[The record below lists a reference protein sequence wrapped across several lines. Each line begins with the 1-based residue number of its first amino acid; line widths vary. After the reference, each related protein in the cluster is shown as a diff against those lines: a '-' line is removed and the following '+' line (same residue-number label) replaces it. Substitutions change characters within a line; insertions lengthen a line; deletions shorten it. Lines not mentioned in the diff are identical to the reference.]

1 MTYTLAELAKLVG
14 GTVVGNHNAGNE
26 STGKENDA
34 VENLVITGAAPAHT
48 AENGHITFLSHADKS
63 SYLTNCRASAI
74 VVPRDVQS
82 DRFAVIQVDDPVA
95 AFEMIV
101 RRFCPPRE
109 LRKREIHPTA
119 IIDDNIIL
127 GKDVSIGPYVVVE
140 NEVEIGD
147 RVTLC
152 AGVRVLAGC
161 KIGADSVIFP
171 NAVLYENTVIGRRCI
186 VHACA
191 VLGAYGF
198 GYDSSQGTHILSQ
211 QLGNTVL
218 GDDVEVGACSTID
231 RGTYGPTSIGDG
243 TKIDNL
249 VMIAHNC
256 RIGKFNL
263 ICAGTGIAGSSTT
276 GDYVVMAGRVG
287 VRDHVHIGNGAV
299 LGAMSGVISDIP
311 EGGRVVGIPA
321 TPEKDQMR
329 MQVAMAK
336 LPEMRRELKELK
348 VLVRDMQQIIDQ
360 LDPSDKSRHKVIE

>member
-1 MTYTLAELAKLVG
+1 MTWTLAELAKLVG
-14 GTVVGNHNAGNE
+14 GTVSG
-26 STGKENDA
+26 D
-34 VENLVITGAAPAHT
+34 ENLVITGAAPVHN
-48 AENGHITFLSHADKS
+48 AENGDITFISHADKS
-63 SYLTNCRASAI
+63 SYLANCRASAI
-74 VVPRDVQS
+74 VVPRGMDN
-82 DRFAVIQVDDPVA
+82 DRFAAIQVDDVVA

-101 RRFCPPRE
+101 RHFCPPRE

-119 IIDDNIIL
+119 IIDPSAVL
-127 GKDVSIGPYVVVE
+127 GNDVSVGPHAVIE

-147 RVTLC
+147 GVTIG
-152 AGVRVLAGC
+152 AGVQIMAGC
-161 KIGADSVIFP
+161 KIGADSIIFP
-171 NAVLYENTVIGRRCI
+171 NAVLYENTVLGQRCLI
-186 VHACA
+186 HACA

-231 RGTYGPTSIGDG
+231 RGTYGPTFIGDG

-263 ICAGTGIAGSSTT
+263 ICAGTGVAGSSTT

-299 LGAMSGVISDIP
+299 LGAMAGVIGDVP
-311 EGGRVVGIPA
+311 EGARVVGIPA

-348 VLVRDMQQIIDQ
+348 FAVHELQQIIDR
-360 LDPSDKSRHKVIE
+360 LNNDKFTN

>member
-14 GTVVGNHNAGNE
+14 GTISG
-26 STGKENDA
+26 D
-34 VENLVITGAAPAHT
+34 ENLVITGAAPAHN
-48 AENGHITFLSHADKS
+48 AETGHITFLSHADKS

-74 VVPRDVQS
+74 VAPHGVQA
-82 DRFAVIQVDDPVA
+82 DRFAVIKVDDAVA

-101 RRFCPPRE
+101 RRFCPPRG

-119 IIDDNIIL
+119 IIDPTAVL
-127 GKDVSIGPYVVVE
+127 GKDVSIGPYAFIE

-147 RVTLC
+147 RVTID
-152 AGVRVLAGC
+152 AGVKVMTGC
-161 KIGADSVIFP
+161 KIGTDSVIFP
-171 NAVLYENTVIGRRCI
+171 NAVLYENTVVGKRCLI
-186 VHACA
+186 HACA
-191 VLGAYGF
+191 VLGAFGF

-231 RGTYGPTSIGDG
+231 RGTFGPTSIGDG

-263 ICAGTGIAGSSTT
+263 ICAGTGVAGSSTT

-299 LGAMSGVISDIP
+299 LGAMAGVISDVP
-311 EGGRVVGIPA
+311 DGARVVGIPA
-321 TPEKDQMR
+321 TPEKEQMR
-329 MQVAMAK
+329 MQVAKAK
-336 LPEMRRELKELK
+336 LPEMRHELKELK
-348 VLVRDMQQIIDQ
+348 VAVRDLQQKINQ
-360 LDPSDKSRHKVIE
+360 LDDSE

>member
-14 GTVVGNHNAGNE
+14 GTI
-26 STGKENDA
+26 TGD
-34 VENLVITGAAPAHT
+34 ENLVISGAVPAHT
-48 AENGHITFLSHADKS
+48 AEEGHITFLAHADKS
-63 SYLTNCRASAI
+63 SYLTHCRASAI
-74 VVPRDVQS
+74 VVPRDVKAE
-82 DRFAVIQVDDPVA
+82 RFATIQVDDAAA
-95 AFEMIV
+95 AFEIIV
-101 RRFCPPRE
+101 RHFCPPRK

-119 IIDDNIIL
+119 IIDESVIL
-127 GKDVSIGPYVVVE
+127 GHDVSIDPYAVID

-147 RVTLC
+147 RVTIC
-152 AGVRVLAGC
+152 AGVRILAGC
-161 KIGADSVIFP
+161 KIGEDSVIFP
-171 NAVLYENTVIGRRCI
+171 NAVLYENTVVGKRCLI
-186 VHACA
+186 HACV

-198 GYDSSQGTHILSQ
+198 GYDSSNGTHILSQ

-231 RGTYGPTSIGDG
+231 RGTFGPTSVGDG

-311 EGGRVVGIPA
+311 EGARVVGIPA
-321 TPEKDQMR
+321 TPEKEQMR

-348 VLVRDMQQIIDQ
+348 ATVRDLQKIIDQ
-360 LDPSDKSRHKVIE
+360 LTDDSEPRTS

>member
-14 GTVVGNHNAGNE
+14 GTIVGGENAG
-26 STGKENDA
+26 
-34 VENLVITGAAPAHT
+34 VENLVISGAAPVHN
-48 AENGHITFLSHADKS
+48 AEKGDITFLSHTDKS

-74 VVPRDVQS
+74 VVPRGVQS
-82 DRFAVIQVDDPVA
+82 DRFAVIQVDDAVA

-101 RRFCPPRE
+101 RRFCPPRA

-119 IIDDNIIL
+119 IIDASVVL
-127 GKDVSIGPYVVVE
+127 GKDVSIGPYAVVE

-147 RVTLC
+147 RVTIG
-152 AGVRVLAGC
+152 AGVRILAGC
-161 KIGADSVIFP
+161 KIGSDSVIFP
-171 NAVLYENTVIGRRCI
+171 NAVLYENTMLGRRCLI
-186 VHACA
+186 HSCA

-198 GYDSSQGTHILSQ
+198 GYDSSNGTHILSQ

-256 RIGKFNL
+256 RLGKFNL

-287 VRDHVHIGNGAV
+287 VRDHVHVGNGAV
-299 LGAMSGVISDIP
+299 LGAMAGVIGDVP
-311 EGGRVVGIPA
+311 EGARLVGIPA
-321 TPEKDQMR
+321 TPEKEQMR
-329 MQVAMAK
+329 MQVAKAK

-348 VLVRDMQQIIDQ
+348 VAVHDLQQKIDQ
-360 LDPSDKSRHKVIE
+360 MTDDTSG

>member
-14 GTVVGNHNAGNE
+14 GTIVGNGND
-26 STGKENDA
+26 GD
-34 VENLVITGAAPAHT
+34 ENLVISGAAPLHN
-48 AENGHITFLSHADKS
+48 AEKGDITFLSHADKS
-63 SYLTNCRASAI
+63 SYLANCRATAI
-74 VVPRDVQS
+74 VVPRDVNS
-82 DRFAVIQVDDPVA
+82 DRFAVIQVSDAVA

-101 RRFCPPRE
+101 RLFCPPRK
-109 LRKREIHPTA
+109 LRKREIHSTA
-119 IIDDNIIL
+119 IIDTSVVL
-127 GKDVSIGPYVVVE
+127 GNDVSIGPYTVIE
-140 NEVEIGD
+140 NDVEIGD
-147 RVTLC
+147 CVTIS
-152 AGVRVLAGC
+152 AGVRILAGC

-171 NAVLYENTVIGRRCI
+171 NAVLYENTILGKRCI

-198 GYDSSQGTHILSQ
+198 GYDSSNGTHILSQ

-231 RGTYGPTSIGDG
+231 RGTYGPTSVGDG

-256 RIGKFNL
+256 RLGKFNL

-287 VRDHVHIGNGAV
+287 VRDHVHVGNGAV
-299 LGAMSGVISDIP
+299 LGAMAGVIGDVP
-311 EGGRVVGIPA
+311 EGARFVGIPA
-321 TPEKDQMR
+321 TPEKEQMR
-329 MQVAMAK
+329 MQVAKAK

-348 VLVRDMQQIIDQ
+348 VAVRDLQQTIARMTDGT
-360 LDPSDKSRHKVIE
+360 SK

>member
-1 MTYTLAELAKLVG
+1 MTYTLAELAKLVD
-14 GTVVGNHNAGNE
+14 GTI
-26 STGKENDA
+26 TGDEH
-34 VENLVITGAAPAHT
+34 LVISGAAPAHN
-48 AENGHITFLSHADKS
+48 AEIGHVTFLSHADKS
-63 SYLTNCRASAI
+63 SYLTHCRASAI
-74 VVPRDVQS
+74 VVPRGVQI
-82 DRFAVIQVDDPVA
+82 DRFSTIQVDDAIA

-101 RRFCPPRE
+101 RYFCPPRGT
-109 LRKREIHPTA
+109 RKREIHHTA
-119 IIDDNIIL
+119 IIDPTAVL
-127 GKDVSIGPYVVVE
+127 GKDVAIGPYAVVE
-140 NEVEIGD
+140 GEVEISDG
-147 RVTLC
+147 VTLDS
-152 AGVRVLAGC
+152 GVKVMAGC

-171 NAVLYENTVIGRRCI
+171 NAVLYENTVIGRRCLI
-186 VHACA
+186 HACA

-198 GYDSSQGTHILSQ
+198 GYDSSRGTHILSQ

-231 RGTYGPTSIGDG
+231 RGTYGPTFVGEG

-299 LGAMSGVISDIP
+299 LGAMAGVISDIP
-311 EGGRVVGIPA
+311 EGARVVGIPA
-321 TPEKDQMR
+321 TPEKEQMR
-329 MQVAMAK
+329 MQVAKAK

-348 VLVRDMQQIIDQ
+348 VAVRDLQQKIDQ
-360 LDPSDKSRHKVIE
+360 LNDSE

>member
-14 GTVVGNHNAGNE
+14 GTVVGN
-26 STGKENDA
+26 ENVGD
-34 VENLVITGAAPAHT
+34 ENLVISGAAPVHN
-48 AENGHITFLSHADKS
+48 AEKGDITFLSHADKS

-74 VVPRDVQS
+74 VVPRDVHF
-82 DRFAVIQVDDPVA
+82 DRYAVIQVDDAVA

-101 RRFCPPRE
+101 RRFCPPRK

-119 IIDDNIIL
+119 ILDASVVM
-127 GKDVSIGPYVVVE
+127 GQDVSIGPYAVVE

-147 RVTLC
+147 RVTIS
-152 AGVRVLAGC
+152 AGVRILAGC
-161 KIGADSVIFP
+161 KIGSDSVIFP
-171 NAVLYENTVIGRRCI
+171 NAVLYENTILGRRCLI
-186 VHACA
+186 HSCA

-198 GYDSSQGTHILSQ
+198 GYDSSNGTHILSR

-256 RIGKFNL
+256 RLGKFNL

-287 VRDHVHIGNGAV
+287 VRDHVHVGNGAV
-299 LGAMSGVISDIP
+299 LGAMAGVIGDVP
-311 EGGRVVGIPA
+311 EGSRFVGIPA
-321 TPEKDQMR
+321 TPEKEQMR
-329 MQVAMAK
+329 MQVAKAK

-348 VLVRDMQQIIDQ
+348 VAVRDLQQKIDQ
-360 LDPSDKSRHKVIE
+360 MADDHSR